1 MLSTFELGVDRISEI
16 VHAAFHIRTWAGSAL
31 VEHAMV
37 GKIAGRIASIVD
49 LFDAVAFADINGGRR
64 REALYNQSF
73 RMRLCCAVC
82 TGDLFWGA
90 GYYS

>member
-1 MLSTFELGVDRISEI
+1 MLSTFELGVNRISEI

-49 LFDAVAFADINGGRR
+49 LFDAVAICIYGQHPEARINKG
-64 REALYNQSF
+64 
-73 RMRLCCAVC
+73 VHKI
-82 TGDLFWGA
+82 
-90 GYYS
+90 

>member
-37 GKIAGRIASIVD
+37 GKIAGRIARK
-49 LFDAVAFADINGGRR
+49 VAMVPRS
-64 REALYNQSF
+64 LLTVSSF
-73 RMRLCCAVC
+73 TMNPLAFELM
-82 TGDLFWGA
+82 G
-90 GYYS
+90 

>member
-1 MLSTFELGVDRISEI
+1 MLSTFEFGVDRISEI

-49 LFDAVAFADINGGRR
+49 LFDAVAFADINTK
-64 REALYNQSF
+64 F
-73 RMRLCCAVC
+73 
-82 TGDLFWGA
+82 D
-90 GYYS
+90 